1 MGRCK
6 PRRELSFRRK
16 KGVVE
21 GTGLGHGGFCRGVGG
36 GSRGASGPRRAVQQV
51 RDRAEL
57 QPRCPAF
64 QLEIL
69 SN

>member
-1 MGRCK
+1 VGRCK

-36 GSRGASGPRRAVQQV
+36 GEQGSIWSQESRAASQGQ
-51 RDRAEL
+51 
-57 QPRCPAF
+57 
-64 QLEIL
+64 
-69 SN
+69 S